1 MANTTIGRLRVI
13 LGADSSEL
21 DKGLSKTK
29 AEFKAVSAAVAGMAA
44 AAGTAM
50 LAITRQVISGANE
63 IQQFAQ
69 VANAAPEEF
78 QKWAAATS
86 TVGIEQDK
94 LADIL
99 KDVNDRVG
107 DFLSTG
113 GGPMADFF
121 ENIAPKVGVTAEQ
134 FRNLSGP
141 QALQLYIDSLQK
153 AGVSQGEMTFYLEAM
168 ASDLTMMLPLLKDGG
183 AEMDRLGD
191 RAEALGAVLDSDTI
205 ASMRRAQVA
214 ISEIGLVFKGIAYEI
229 ARGMTPVLE
238 GLATAFTSLAV
249 EGAPLRTAFNAIV
262 DNLGRLAAY
271 GATAVGVFGVQL
283 AGGMIAAKVAT
294 MTLSGALTFL
304 RGALIRTGIGAL
316 IVAAGEMVYQF
327 ARLVSASGGF
337 GEAMSL
343 LGDVAQEVWLRI
355 GQGGQGLY
363 KVVAGAA
370 KGIGAAFVSAFAW
383 IGEKWDSL
391 VNGMREPFNQLMDAM
406 GLDAQIGASNI
417 GGALSGVA
425 DAWRDEAVASIG
437 EGGELLKL
445 AATTPLASLA
455 KLREVLAGTAEDG
468 EDAAGA
474 AARLNDALSGVAG
487 GGAGASGSNPEKDVD
502 DALTPAEQRAK
513 EAGDSIRGSLTD
525 AFKGVTTRAQTM
537 GEAVSNVLSSLSDML
552 LTNVGN
558 ALFSGIS
565 SSLGTAIAGSIP
577 GYANGT
583 NNHPGGLA
591 WVGERGRELVNL
603 PRGSQVIPHQQLR
616 SLERDTG
623 RAGMARVEIVP
634 SPYFDSRVVG
644 ISQNTAAPMVLNSA
658 RAQQRNFGNTAG
670 AYQERGTTG

>member
-13 LGADSSEL
+13 LGADSSDL

-50 LAITRQVISGANE
+50 LAITRQVIAGANE

-229 ARGMTPVLE
+229 ARGVTPVLE

-271 GATAVGVFGVQL
+271 GATAAAAFGVQFV
-283 AGGMIAAKVAT
+283 GGMVAAKVAS
-294 MTLSGALTFL
+294 LGLVGALKLL
-304 RGALIRTGIGAL
+304 RAALIRTTIFGAL
-316 IVAAGEMVYQF
+316 IVGAGELVYQF
-327 ARLVSASGGF
+327 SRLVSSAGGF
-337 GEAMSL
+337 GEAMGLLKDVALEVWDRVKIGGEWLATSLQVVFNDIAFKWSTMVGGMGVQWGKFLDLVSGSSLGEALGVGGGNEAAAVAALNASLDGLNDAYGSL
-343 LGDVAQEVWLRI
+343 LDQQYALKKSMTAPLESWAALRAI
-355 GQGGQGLY
+355 
-363 KVVAGAA
+363 V
-370 KGIGAAFVSAFAW
+370 
-383 IGEKWDSL
+383 
-391 VNGMREPFNQLMDAM
+391 
-406 GLDAQIGASNI
+406 
-417 GGALSGVA
+417 
-425 DAWRDEAVASIG
+425 
-437 EGGELLKL
+437 
-445 AATTPLASLA
+445 
-455 KLREVLAGTAEDG
+455 AGTAQAAQETA
-468 EDAAGA
+468 DATGQAGA
-474 AARLNDALSGVAG
+474 GANGAG
-487 GGAGASGSNPEKDVD
+487 SGGAGTDKGKATKKAKDELTDLEKR
-502 DALTPAEQRAK
+502 AEQ
-513 EAGDSIRGSLTD
+513 AGDSIRGSLTD
-525 AFKGVTTRAQTM
+525 AFKGIATGAQTM

-583 NNHPGGLA
+583 NNHPGGFA

-616 SLERDTG
+616 SLERDSG

>member
-1 MANTTIGRLRVI
+1 M
-13 LGADSSEL
+13 
-21 DKGLSKTK
+21 
-29 AEFKAVSAAVAGMAA
+29 
-44 AAGTAM
+44 
-50 LAITRQVISGANE
+50 
-63 IQQFAQ
+63 
-69 VANAAPEEF
+69 
-78 QKWAAATS
+78 AAATS

-205 ASMRRAQVA
+205 TSMRRAQIA

-249 EGAPLRTAFNAIV
+249 EGAPLRSAFNAIV

-271 GATAVGVFGVQL
+271 GATAAAAFGVQFV
-283 AGGMIAAKVAT
+283 GGMVAAKVAS
-294 MTLSGALTFL
+294 LGLVGALKLL
-304 RGALIRTGIGAL
+304 RAALIRTTIFGAL
-316 IVAAGEMVYQF
+316 IVGAGELVYQF
-327 ARLVSASGGF
+327 GRLVSAAGGF

-343 LGDVAQEVWLRI
+343 LGDVAHEVWLRI

-363 KVVAGAA
+363 RVVAGAA

-383 IGEKWDSL
+383 IGEKWDRL
-391 VNGMREPFNQLMDAM
+391 VNGMREPFNKLMEAM

-425 DAWRDEAVASIG
+425 DAWRDDAVASIG

-445 AATTPLASLA
+445 AATTPLASLE
-455 KLREVLAGTAEDG
+455 KLREVLAGTAKDG

-487 GGAGASGSNPEKDVD
+487 GGAGASGSNPEEDVD

-525 AFKGVTTRAQTM
+525 AFKGVTTRAQSM

-644 ISQNTAAPMVLNSA
+644 ISQNTAGPMVLNSA

>member
-21 DKGLSKTK
+21 DEGLSRAK

-63 IQQFAQ
+63 IQQFAR

-205 ASMRRAQVA
+205 ASMRRTQVA

-238 GLATAFTSLAV
+238 GLATAFSSLAV
-249 EGAPLRTAFNAIV
+249 EGAPLRTAFNTIV

-294 MTLSGALTFL
+294 MTLAGALSFL
-304 RGALIRTGIGAL
+304 RGALIRTGVGAL
-316 IVAAGEMVYQF
+316 IVGAGELVYQF
-327 ARLVSASGGF
+327 GRLVSASGGF

-343 LGDVAQEVWLRI
+343 LKDVALEVWERIKIGGEWLVTSLRVVFNDI
-355 GQGGQGLY
+355 SFNWSSMVGNMGVKWGKFLDDVSGTSLGKALGLEGGNEAAAVAELNASLAGLNNSYGDLLDRQYELKKSMTGSLESVAALRSAMQGAGDD
-363 KVVAGAA
+363 ASGAA
-370 KGIGAAFVSAFAW
+370 DAAARIDQALNGSGSGA
-383 IGEKWDSL
+383 
-391 VNGMREPFNQLMDAM
+391 
-406 GLDAQIGASNI
+406 
-417 GGALSGVA
+417 
-425 DAWRDEAVASIG
+425 G
-437 EGGELLKL
+437 EGGADK
-445 AATTPLASLA
+445 
-455 KLREVLAGTAEDG
+455 
-468 EDAAGA
+468 AGA
-474 AARLNDALSGVAG
+474 KAK
-487 GGAGASGSNPEKDVD
+487 EK
-502 DALTPAEQRAK
+502 LTELEQRA
-513 EAGDSIRGSLTD
+513 EQAGDSIRGSLTD
-525 AFKGVTTRAQTM
+525 AFKGIATGAKSM
-537 GEAVSNVLSSLSDML
+537 GEAVSSVLSSLSDML

-616 SLERDTG
+616 SLDRDAG
-623 RAGMARVEIVP
+623 QAGMARVEIVP

-644 ISQNTAAPMVLNSA
+644 ISQNTAGPMVLNSA
-658 RAQQRNFGNTAG
+658 RAQQKNFGNIAA
-670 AYQERGTTG
+670 AYQERGVPG